1 MKLWKKISLIVISVI
16 LVMTSAVI
24 YLIVEIQAGTLRQ
37 ADEEYVQNTMG
48 ILVSNM
54 ISVADFSE
62 EDYRDTTVKSLVQ
75 YYFSRYASLVQE
87 KNTYYSLASEGEY
100 LYNLCPYDPMARLGE
115 ETEGL
120 LRRTVEYGKELV
132 VCRETFSVGQQV
144 FSAYICKDVS
154 ATREQIGRLRI
165 LGFTLL
171 AAACAVG
178 AVVLALLLRKALEP
192 VARLTRSA
200 SLISEGHYG
209 LRTAYESRDEIGW
222 LSKAFDQMAESIE
235 GKIESL
241 DRELE
246 RKELLIGALSH
257 EIKTPMTA
265 VVGYADTLL
274 RMPLDKEQQEK
285 CARQIAEAGRRA
297 ESLSQKM
304 MDMISL
310 SGQDAAKKQ
319 DFAAEKLTGELAEIY
334 GDRVEFI
341 CRIESLYGDET
352 LVFSLIENLIQNA
365 LRASEEGERIRVTL
379 KEEEGYDVILVEDHG
394 CGISPEHVPLLTEPF
409 YRVDKARSRKMGG
422 AGLGLTICKRIAEW
436 HDGDL
441 HIESAVGVG
450 TTVKVRIAAH
460 TT

>member
-48 ILVSNM
+48 VLVSNM

-132 VCRETFSVGQQV
+132 VCRETFSVGQQI

-200 SLISEGHYG
+200 SLI
-209 LRTAYESRDEIGW
+209 
-222 LSKAFDQMAESIE
+222 SKAFDQMAESIE

-319 DFAAEKLTGELAEIY
+319 DFAARKLTGELAEIY

-365 LRASEEGERIRVTL
+365 LRASEEGERIRVIL
-379 KEEEGYDVILVEDHG
+379 KEEEGYDAILVEDHG
-394 CGISPEHVPLLTEPF
+394 CGISPEHIPLLTEPF